1 MCAAAKYAGGAGGEE
16 EEEEEQQ
23 QQQQSAEK
31 QNQKSLARTEIRAR
45 HCEFV
50 RGALGD
56 PVFVPALSE
65 LLERGNSRTLCM
77 AADLLS
83 RLYALAL
90 SCGPQVRGRRAP
102 CYAGICD
109 VC

>member
-1 MCAAAKYAGGAGGEE
+1 MYAGGAGRAEE
-16 EEEEEQQ
+16 EEEEEEE

-90 SCGPQVRGRRAP
+90 SCGPQVSARPAP
-102 CYAGICD
+102 CYAHVCD